1 MVSASKSIIYQPSL
15 IILIVFFRCALFS
28 VKLKD
33 YLLLDRILQE

>member
-28 VKLKD
+28 VKD